1 MSEAPE
7 QRSDRTGQATSAL
20 RRLGPG
26 LLVTAAFIGPGT
38 VTTAS
43 LAGADY
49 GFALLWA
56 LVFSVASA
64 VILQEMAARLGVVT
78 REGLGQAMRTTFDSP
93 VVKVLA
99 TVLVVGAITLG
110 NTAFQTGN
118 IIGAA
123 LGLEALVPAV
133 GPSVWTVAVG
143 VVAAVLLATGAYK
156 VIERA
161 LIVLVAIMSLV
172 FIVTAIISGPDLG
185 RLAAGLVPS
194 VPSGSLV
201 TVIALI
207 GTTIVPYNMFLH
219 ASSVQEKW
227 PETVPPERALPES
240 RFDAAASIGLGGLIT
255 LAIVSTAAAA
265 FFGTGKSFEDAAGM
279 AVQLEP
285 LLGPV
290 AKYFFATGL
299 FAAGITSSVTAPLA
313 AAYAT
318 AGVLGWG
325 GGLRDNRFRAVWI
338 TVLVVGTVVPA
349 LLGTSP
355 LQAILIAQAANG
367 VLLPIIAVFLLVV
380 MNRGD
385 LLGEHRNG
393 PVANVLGGIVVLVAT
408 GLGVFLVLSGLGY
421 VG

>member
-1 MSEAPE
+1 MSEAP
-7 QRSDRTGQATSAL
+7 RSDSTGQRTSAL
-20 RRLGPG
+20 RRMGPG

-49 GFALLWA
+49 GFALIWA
-56 LVFSVASA
+56 VVFSVASA
-64 VILQEMAARLGVVT
+64 IILQEMAARLGVVT
-78 REGLGQAMRTTFDSP
+78 REGLGQAMRTTFDNP

-99 TVLVVGAITLG
+99 AVLVVGAITLG

-118 IIGAA
+118 VIGAA
-123 LGLEALVPAV
+123 LALEAVFPAI
-133 GPSVWTVAVG
+133 SSQVWSAAVG
-143 VVAAVLLATGAYK
+143 VVAGVLLATGAYK
-156 VIERA
+156 IIERA
-161 LIVLVAIMSLV
+161 LIGLVVTMSVV
-172 FIVTAIISGPDLG
+172 FIVTAIISQPDLG
-185 RLAAGLVPS
+185 QLAAGLVPT
-194 VPSGSLV
+194 VPTGSLV
-201 TVIALI
+201 TVLALI

-227 PETVPPERALPES
+227 PESIPPERSLPES
-240 RFDAAASIGLGGLIT
+240 RFDATASIGLGGIIT
-255 LAIVSTAAAA
+255 FSVVATAAAA
-265 FFGTGKSFEDAAGM
+265 FFGTGKSFDDAAGM
-279 AVQLEP
+279 AIQLEP
-285 LLGPV
+285 LLGPA

-299 FAAGITSSVTAPLA
+299 FAAGISSSVTAPLA

-318 AGVLGWG
+318 SGVLGWG
-325 GGLRDNRFRAVWI
+325 GGLRDNRFRGVWLAV
-338 TVLVVGTVVPA
+338 LLVGTAIPA

-355 LQAILIAQAANG
+355 LQAILFAQAANG

-393 PVANVLGGIVVLVAT
+393 PVANVLGGLVVLVAT
-408 GLGVFLVLSGLGY
+408 GLGAFLVLYGLGY